1 MCLHGTPQV
10 KIMKTH
16 DPTGKEGP
24 KTPLP
29 DVVVV
34 HNPKEEEVYHDKPVI
49 GKEGVEAAVYEAAPA
64 AQVEQ
69 AAY

>member
-1 MCLHGTPQV
+1 MVSTCGLQV
-10 KIMKTH
+10 KIMKSF
-16 DPTGKEGP
+16 DPSGKEGP

-34 HNPKEEEVYHDKPVI
+34 HNPKEEEVYHDKPVV
-49 GKEGVEAAVYEAAPA
+49 GKEGVEAAAYEAPPA
-64 AQVEQ
+64 APVEQ